1 MVSGAPRLT
10 HRYQQQMQMMRRQW
24 ETPLARDVAAYL
36 RGALRRSLAAIPKAL
51 APITVPAPSEAAIL
65 RRTLGPWYRRVL
77 GRLQATAEGMAIA
90 GELHDVAMVQ
100 YLSQAG
106 TRIGGI
112 AETTRRQV
120 MATLA
125 NGYANHEGYDALARR
140 LTSLPAF
147 SATRAR
153 LIAKTELGS
162 AGNLAALYV
171 YDASPA
177 VNGVLIYDGIGDLIC
192 AEYAGQRMSIADAQ
206 DVPLLGH
213 PACRRS
219 FAPLVDYHEG
229 A

>member
-1 MVSGAPRLT
+1 MAGAPRLT
-10 HRYQQQMQMMRRQW
+10 HRYQQQMQAMRRQW

-36 RGALRRSLAAIPKAL
+36 RGALRRTLAAVPKAL
-51 APITVPAPSEAAIL
+51 APVTVSAPSEAAIL

-77 GRLQATAEGMAIA
+77 GRLQATAEGMSIA
-90 GELHDVAMVQ
+90 GELHDVATAQ
-100 YLSQAG
+100 YLAQAG

-112 AETTRRQV
+112 AETTRHQV
-120 MATLA
+120 MAALA
-125 NGYANHEGYDALARR
+125 DGYANHEGYDALARR

-153 LIAKTELGS
+153 LVARTELGS
-162 AGNLAALYV
+162 ATNLAALYV

-177 VNGVLIYDGIGDLIC
+177 VNGVLIYDGTGDPIC
-192 AEYAGQRMSIADAQ
+192 APYAGRRMSLADAR

-213 PACRRS
+213 PACRRAL
-219 FAPLVDYHEG
+219 APLLDYHEG